1 MKIIRPVQYR
11 SAMSFSASTPA
22 PSPSDPAAA
31 PRGKRRSAPRGK
43 RRSGKNWAVAALV
56 GCVAASLAGCGTGGR
71 TLGTAGPTAQSEG
84 VTLRTLPL
92 AGRVV
97 FAPDSRTVA
106 VNAELGAVRLWDIDS
121 ATLLRTLH
129 YTPHHS
135 IES

>member
-43 RRSGKNWAVAALV
+43 RRSGKNWAVAALDA
-56 GCVAASLAGCGTGGR
+56 CVAASLAGGGTGGGHLR
-71 TLGTAGPTAQSEG
+71 TAGVSAQSEG

-97 FAPDSRTVA
+97 FAPDSRTLHLDG
-106 VNAELGAVRLWDIDS
+106 ELGPVR
-121 ATLLRTLH
+121 
-129 YTPHHS
+129 
-135 IES
+135 